1 MSEGVLRENKSS
13 SRLFTSH
20 LSFSGLEALVTRI
33 IMTRMIS
40 GATKTVGKMRRTLG
54 IEIGDAESNS

>member
-20 LSFSGLEALVTRI
+20 PSLSGLEALVTRI
-33 IMTRMIS
+33 IMTRTIS
-40 GATKTVGKMRRTLG
+40 GATKTAGKMRRTLG